1 VPADPP
7 TTAHLLTVAVP
18 SYNGA
23 DHLAEALRS
32 ILAQEGIAFELIV
45 SDDRSDDGS
54 LEVVRASAG
63 DRARVDVNTE
73 RLGLAGN
80 WNRCVALSRTPMVA
94 IFHQD
99 DVMEPGH
106 LAAHVGALAWDESIG
121 LVASASEVIDER
133 GNPVPETV
141 VGRGGLGPV
150 DRVLPASGL
159 AAAMVEGNPLRCSA
173 VTIRRA
179 AFDDVGGFDPS
190 LRYVLDWDFWLRVSR
205 RWKVAWLARPSVRI
219 RWHGASET
227 HRFRAGTA
235 DLDESARMLEQL
247 FSVDLGAHPR
257 ASGWRRDASRRLARA
272 FLNRAHDSL
281 RSGQTELGRHALRR
295 ALALAPSQVTTIL
308 RNPRLLV
315 QMATLAVTPRLAG
328 RLFGPKCDISV
339 SEGRSSNHGE
349 EKVDSG
355 V

>member
-1 VPADPP
+1 VSAEPRTPDC
-7 TTAHLLTVAVP
+7 LLTVAVP
-18 SYNGA
+18 SYNGVA
-23 DHLAEALRS
+23 HLAEALRS
-32 ILAQEGIAFELIV
+32 ILAQQGVEFDLIV
-45 SDDRSDDGS
+45 SDDRSDDGT
-54 LEVVRASAG
+54 LDVVRATVG
-63 DRARVDVNTE
+63 DRARIEVNPE

-106 LAAHVGALAWDESIG
+106 LSAHLGALTRDETIG
-121 LVASASEVIDER
+121 LVAGASEVIDER
-133 GNPVPETV
+133 GDPVPESV

-150 DRVLPASGL
+150 DRVFPAGGL
-159 AAAMVEGNPLRCSA
+159 AAAMAEGNPLRCSA

-190 LRYVLDWDFWLRVSR
+190 LRYVLDWEFWLRVSR

-227 HRFRAGTA
+227 HRFKAGTA
-235 DLDESARMLEQL
+235 DLDESARMMEQL
-247 FSVDLGAHPR
+247 FSVDLGAQPQ
-257 ASGWRRDASRRLARA
+257 ASRWRRAASRKLARA

-281 RSGQTELGRHALRR
+281 RSGHTELGRQALRR
-295 ALALAPSQVTTIL
+295 GLAFAPSQLSTIL
-308 RNPRLLV
+308 GNPRLLV
-315 QMATLAVTPRLAG
+315 QMATLAVMPRLAG
-328 RLFGPKCDISV
+328 RLFGPGCDASA
-339 SEGRSSNHGE
+339 SEGTTAHHGG
-349 EKVDSG
+349 EKTDST